1 MASEKQRPGAGGQGA
16 PTAARGPG
24 GGAYAGFGLQF
35 VVALLFFLWLG
46 QWVDRRLGTAPVFL
60 LIGVFAGAGGSFY
73 AMYRKLMAAQ
83 EREEQAIREAK
94 LAAAADAARD
104 AELRRNLEGRQ

>member
-1 MASEKQRPGAGGQGA
+1 MTDGEKGPPLRSQRT
-16 PTAARGPG
+16 PTAPKGPG
-24 GGAYAGFGLQF
+24 GGAYANFGLQF

-83 EREEQAIREAK
+83 EREEQAVREAK
-94 LAAAADAARD
+94 LAAAAESARD
-104 AELRRNLEGRQ
+104 AQVRRDLGER

>member
-1 MASEKQRPGAGGQGA
+1 MGDGEKRPGGNGEDPATATGGPGAG
-16 PTAARGPG
+16 
-24 GGAYAGFGLQF
+24 AYANFGLQF

-46 QWVDRRLGTAPVFL
+46 QWLDRRFGTAPVFL

-83 EREEQAIREAK
+83 EREEQRIRAAKLEREA
-94 LAAAADAARD
+94 
-104 AELRRNLEGRQ
+104 GRKP